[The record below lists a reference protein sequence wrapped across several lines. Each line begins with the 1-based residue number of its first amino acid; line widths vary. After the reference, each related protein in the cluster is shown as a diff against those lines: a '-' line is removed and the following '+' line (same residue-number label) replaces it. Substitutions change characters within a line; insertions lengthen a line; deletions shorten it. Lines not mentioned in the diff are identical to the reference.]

1 MENLSPNNE
10 SPEVFE
16 PWAVPDFLVSFFRE
30 IDESLR
36 YKTRF
41 SIPTK
46 QNEHIVQYINRRIAT
61 GLGTIPAGKI
71 FYRARIHE
79 FGKKDLYKRKEM
91 GAPPNGKAGSGRMN
105 PEGISYLY
113 LANSSNTAIAEIR
126 PWKGATLSVGKFKT
140 QKELRIVSLSKSIE
154 ITDPT
159 DTKTTT
165 KFVID
170 SILHAL
176 YFSIPAHGEDKFSY
190 LASQYI
196 AEQFKQRNVDGI
208 EYPSVLNEEGTNTVL
223 FDIDSAICINVTGH
237 AVEKISYSSRRWNPP
252 KKK

>member
-1 MENLSPNNE
+1 ME
-10 SPEVFE
+10 
-16 PWAVPDFLVSFFRE
+16 R
-30 IDESLR
+30 
-36 YKTRF
+36 
-41 SIPTK
+41 
-46 QNEHIVQYINRRIAT
+46 
-61 GLGTIPAGKI
+61 G
-71 FYRARIHE
+71 
-79 FGKKDLYKRKEM
+79 
-91 GAPPNGKAGSGRMN
+91 N
-105 PEGISYLY
+105 P
-113 LANSSNTAIAEIR
+113 
-126 PWKGATLSVGKFKT
+126 LSVGKFKT

-159 DTKTTT
+159 DTKTTTTTTTTT

-237 AVEKISYSSRRWNPP
+237 AVEKISYSSRKWNPP